1 MSKKNKQVNTR
12 KWHSSVGYKIFI
24 ILVMLFIY
32 APIFSLILF
41 SFNAEKSATRWGGF
55 SLTHYESLFEN
66 QAIMDSLSTTITIA
80 LLATVISTF
89 LGTLGAIGVSYISKQ
104 KRSFADL
111 VMNINNLPVVNPEI
125 VTAVS
130 LMVVFTSMRFELGY
144 FTMLLAH
151 ISFCTPYVVI
161 TVYPK
166 VCSLDPALMEA
177 AQDLGAS
184 PTKSLVKVMIPELLP
199 AIIGGATMAFTM
211 SFDDFVISYFV
222 GGTEQNISMY
232 LYSMKKFDPAVN
244 ALSTILI
251 FVIAFVVLGAQI
263 FKSRKKN
270 LEEEEN
276 KQSKNKNQN
285 NKLKEVSL

>member
-1 MSKKNKQVNTR
+1 
-12 KWHSSVGYKIFI
+12 
-24 ILVMLFIY
+24 
-32 APIFSLILF
+32 
-41 SFNAEKSATRWGGF
+41 
-55 SLTHYESLFEN
+55 
-66 QAIMDSLSTTITIA
+66 
-80 LLATVISTF
+80 
-89 LGTLGAIGVSYISKQ
+89 
-104 KRSFADL
+104 
-111 VMNINNLPVVNPEI
+111 
-125 VTAVS
+125 
-130 LMVVFTSMRFELGY
+130 
-144 FTMLLAH
+144 
-151 ISFCTPYVVI
+151 
-161 TVYPK
+161 
-166 VCSLDPALMEA
+166 MEA

-184 PTKSLVKVMIPELLP
+184 STKSLVKVMIPELLP

>member
-1 MSKKNKQVNTR
+1 
-12 KWHSSVGYKIFI
+12 
-24 ILVMLFIY
+24 
-32 APIFSLILF
+32 
-41 SFNAEKSATRWGGF
+41 
-55 SLTHYESLFEN
+55 
-66 QAIMDSLSTTITIA
+66 
-80 LLATVISTF
+80 
-89 LGTLGAIGVSYISKQ
+89 
-104 KRSFADL
+104 
-111 VMNINNLPVVNPEI
+111 
-125 VTAVS
+125 
-130 LMVVFTSMRFELGY
+130 
-144 FTMLLAH
+144 
-151 ISFCTPYVVI
+151 
-161 TVYPK
+161 
-166 VCSLDPALMEA
+166 MEA

-211 SFDDFVISYFV
+211 SFYDFVISYFV

-285 NKLKEVSL
+285 NKLKEVSLWKNLCLLPCF